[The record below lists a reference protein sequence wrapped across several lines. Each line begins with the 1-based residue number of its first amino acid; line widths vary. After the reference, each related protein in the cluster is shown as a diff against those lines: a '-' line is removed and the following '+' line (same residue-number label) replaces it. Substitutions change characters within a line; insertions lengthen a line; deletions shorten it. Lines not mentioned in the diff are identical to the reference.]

1 MIIIISILSCL
12 VVILGYTTYNLLIK
26 NEKAEDIIVSY
37 KEYIDKLKHQIDI
50 SDKRIKEID
59 AKGIF
64 TSDDEIG
71 WFFKEIQTLQA
82 LLNQFKMD

>member
-1 MIIIISILSCL
+1 MITVISILSCL

-37 KEYIDKLKHQIDI
+37 KEYINKLKHQIDV